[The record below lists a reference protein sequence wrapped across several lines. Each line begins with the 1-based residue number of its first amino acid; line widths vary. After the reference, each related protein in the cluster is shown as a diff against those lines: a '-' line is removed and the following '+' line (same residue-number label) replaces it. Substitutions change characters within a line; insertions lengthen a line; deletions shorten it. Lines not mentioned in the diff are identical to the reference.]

1 MKQYATADI
10 RNFSLVGH
18 GASGKTCLSEAM
30 LYCNGQINR
39 MGTIDAG
46 NTVSDYHPGEQK
58 RQISIHSTPMVTEWN
73 DKKFNLI
80 DTPGYSDFIGEALS
94 SLAVVDMAVVVLSAV
109 NGVEVGTEQVWDHA
123 TRNVIPKII
132 VINGLD
138 R

>member
-58 RQISIHSTPMVTEWN
+58 RQISIRLRWLPSGMIKNST
-73 DKKFNLI
+73 
-80 DTPGYSDFIGEALS
+80 
-94 SLAVVDMAVVVLSAV
+94 
-109 NGVEVGTEQVWDHA
+109 
-123 TRNVIPKII
+123 
-132 VINGLD
+132 
-138 R
+138 